1 MLILDNN
8 LFEAGDGKVWA
19 RLVLGFSFW
28 MQTLAGCWSL
38 AILVERIIITLW
50 KKKKKAAVS
59 VSPPNCLDIC
69 WNSNESF
76 MLWHIPSKDCWLPLK
91 LTNHYG
97 LLKAC
102 LMSTLRKFSQNVYRF
117 SFQNYSASQPQR
129 KCLGRIV
136 SKIFCD
142 LSISNLKIS
151 LAQTTKIFIF
161 FNFNL
166 VSLGY

>member
-1 MLILDNN
+1 MG
-8 LFEAGDGKVWA
+8 EACFGFFLLNANFG
-19 RLVLGFSFW
+19 RVLEFSYFGW
-28 MQTLAGCWSL
+28 ENYHHPL
-38 AILVERIIITLW
+38 EKE
-50 KKKKKAAVS
+50 KKSCRVC
-59 VSPPNCLDIC
+59 VPPNCLDIC

-91 LTNHYG
+91 LTNNYG